1 MGRSFTAGI
10 ALAATFALVSG
21 ARAAK
26 PAAAPELTVSLAV
39 EHEAIAQPFPMRV
52 MLRFHNAASHPLW
65 LYRHVRDPMDRARTA
80 ETNQNTPGATNGGSR
95 LVVHL
100 ERTQAPEWSQPP
112 RGAVLASV
120 DMPRPHMVALAAGAE
135 TTEGAVIALEPGSV
149 ASGGKA
155 QPVWGKYEL
164 SVSYQASYSNGSALS
179 RDLGLDIWQGEALS
193 NTVEVDL
200 EPAPPSSSG
209 TVEGKV
215 TNRDGQPLTYVLV
228 SLSDHES
235 HVLSQIITDI
245 DGAFSFPH
253 LPAGTYWITARRVAA
268 TYETAA
274 FEHTDVGTGATANVH
289 LVILEPELYQGKQFW
304 HKPVLLRVT
313 NNAGDPI
320 EGVGIE
326 ALKTNGEVAET
337 VKGETDRTGTA
348 ALDLLPGTNYVTL
361 KRRKCPTA
369 DSRVEISEGDGID
382 GQILQMDCK

>member
-10 ALAATFALVSG
+10 ALAATFALVPG

-52 MLRFHNAASHPLW
+52 MLRFHNAATHPLW

-95 LVVHL
+95 LMVHL
-100 ERTQAPEWSQPP
+100 ERAPAPEWSEPP
-112 RGAVLASV
+112 HATVLASV
-120 DMPRPHMVALAAGAE
+120 DLPHPRMVPLAAGAD

-149 ASGGKA
+149 ASGGKT

-179 RDLGLDIWQGEALS
+179 RDLGIDIWQGEALS

-209 TVEGKV
+209 AVEGKV

-245 DGAFSFPH
+245 DGEFSFSH
-253 LPAGTYWITARRVAA
+253 LPAGTYWVTARRVTA

-274 FEHTDVGTGATANVH
+274 FEHTDVGTGSTASVH
-289 LVILEPELYQGKQFW
+289 LVILEPELYQARQLW

-313 NNAGDPI
+313 NSAGDPLG
-320 EGVGIE
+320 GVQIE
-326 ALKTNGEVAET
+326 ALNTNGQIVET
-337 VKGETDRTGTA
+337 VKGETDATGTA
-348 ALDLLPGTNYVTL
+348 ALELLPGSNYVTL
-361 KRRKCPTA
+361 KRRKCPSA